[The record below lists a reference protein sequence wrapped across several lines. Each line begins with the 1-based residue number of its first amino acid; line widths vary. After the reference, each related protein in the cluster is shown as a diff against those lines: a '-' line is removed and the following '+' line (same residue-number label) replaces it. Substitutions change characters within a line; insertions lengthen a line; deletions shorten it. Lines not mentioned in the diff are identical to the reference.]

1 MATTLRAGD
10 PAPDFTCTLT
20 NGTRVSL
27 KDYRGKKLVMYFY
40 PMDDTPGC
48 TKQACS
54 LRDHNADIV
63 AKGAAV
69 LGVSTQNE
77 ESHQKFTAK
86 YKLNFPLL
94 ADTEGAV
101 GRAYGTIGG
110 PGIISKLKSAAGM
123 ADRVTFVID
132 EKGKIA
138 HVIDKP
144 DVANHAEEVLALL

>member
-1 MATTLRAGD
+1 MTTPLRAGD
-10 PAPDFTCTLT
+10 PAPDFTGTLT

-86 YKLNFPLL
+86 HKLNFPLL
-94 ADTEGAV
+94 ADTDGAV
-101 GRAYGTIGG
+101 GRAFGTIGG
-110 PGIISKLKSAAGM
+110 PGIISKLKSAAGL